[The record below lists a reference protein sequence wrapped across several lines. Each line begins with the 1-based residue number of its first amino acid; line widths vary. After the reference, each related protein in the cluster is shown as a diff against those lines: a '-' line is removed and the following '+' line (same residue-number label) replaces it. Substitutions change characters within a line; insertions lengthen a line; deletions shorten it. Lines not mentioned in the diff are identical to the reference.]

1 MNFSQIF
8 SAYPELLQGART
20 TAIIFVIAV
29 AFGITFGSLLALA
42 RNNKNKLISLPAMAY
57 INTFRSIPLIMVLLG
72 FYLAIPTFLKNLGF
86 TDIALPSAV
95 ISFCLFESAYFA
107 EVIRSG
113 INGVSPNQTAA
124 AKSLGLSKWQT
135 NWLVVLPQAFKN
147 SRKSLIDQ
155 CKSLLQDT
163 PLVYVIGLADWFT
176 TAVHIG
182 DRNGHI
188 ESGVMVA
195 TIGFIVACL
204 IFQKLANKFNNNKGE
219 TA

>member
-8 SAYPELLQGART
+8 SAYPELIQGAKT
-20 TAIIFVIAV
+20 TALIFSIAF
-29 AFGITFGSLLALA
+29 AFGISFGSLLALA
-42 RNNKNKLISLPAMAY
+42 RNSKNKLIQIPAMLY

-72 FYLAIPTFLKNLGF
+72 FYLAIPTFLKSLGF
-86 TDIALPSAV
+86 TDVALPAAI

-107 EVIRSG
+107 EIVRAG
-113 INGVSPNQTAA
+113 INGVSQDQTAA

-135 NWLVVLPQAFKN
+135 SFLVVLPQAFKN
-147 SRKSLIDQ
+147 SRKSLVDQ
-155 CKSLLQDT
+155 SVSLIQDT

-188 ESGVMVA
+188 ESGILVA
-195 TIGFIVACL
+195 TIGFMVICIT
-204 IFQKLANKFNNNKGE
+204 IFKFNKNKGE
-219 TA
+219 IA

>member
-8 SAYPELLQGART
+8 SAYPELIQGAKT
-20 TAIIFVIAV
+20 TALIFSIAL
-29 AFGITFGSLLALA
+29 AFGISFGSLLALA
-42 RNNKNKLISLPAMAY
+42 RNSKNKLIQIPAMLY

-72 FYLAIPTFLKNLGF
+72 FYLAIPTFLKSLGF
-86 TDIALPSAV
+86 TDVALPAAI

-107 EVIRSG
+107 EIVRAG
-113 INGVSPNQTAA
+113 INGVSTDQTAA

-135 NWLVVLPQAFKN
+135 SFLVVLPQAFKN
-147 SRKSLIDQ
+147 SRKSLVDQ
-155 CKSLLQDT
+155 SVSLIQDT

-188 ESGVMVA
+188 ESGILVA
-195 TIGFIVACL
+195 TIGFMVICIT
-204 IFQKLANKFNNNKGE
+204 IFKFNKSKE
-219 TA
+219 VA

>member
-1 MNFSQIF
+1 MNFSEIF
-8 SAYPELLQGART
+8 AAYPELIQGAKT
-20 TAIIFVIAV
+20 TALIFVIAV
-29 AFGITFGSLLALA
+29 AFGLAFGSLLALA
-42 RNNKNKLISLPAMAY
+42 RNSKNKLIQFPAMVY

-72 FYLAIPTFLKNLGF
+72 FYLAIPTFLKSIGF
-86 TDIALPSAV
+86 TDIALPSAI

-113 INGVSPNQTAA
+113 IIGVSPNQTAA

-135 NWLVVLPQAFKN
+135 SSLVVLPQAFKN

-163 PLVYVIGLADWFT
+163 PLVYVIGLEDWFT

-182 DRNGHI
+182 DRIGHI
-188 ESGVMVA
+188 ESGVIVA
-195 TIGFIVACL
+195 TAGFILVCITL
-204 IFQKLANKFNNNKGE
+204 QRLSDKFNNKKGE

>member
-1 MNFSQIF
+1 MNFTEIF
-8 SAYPELLQGART
+8 SAYPELTQGAKT
-20 TAIIFVIAV
+20 TALIFVIAV
-29 AFGITFGSLLALA
+29 AFGLAFGSILALA
-42 RNNKNKLISLPAMAY
+42 RNSQSKLIQFPAMVY

-72 FYLAIPTFLKNLGF
+72 FYLAIPTFLKSLGF
-86 TDIALPSAV
+86 TDVALSSAI

-113 INGVSPNQTAA
+113 INGVSANQTAA

-135 NWLVVLPQAFKN
+135 SSLVVLPQAFKN

-188 ESGVMVA
+188 ESGVIVA
-195 TIGFIVACL
+195 TAGFVIACL

>member
-8 SAYPELLQGART
+8 SAYPELIQGAKT
-20 TAIIFVIAV
+20 TALIFSIAL
-29 AFGITFGSLLALA
+29 AFGISFGSLLALA
-42 RNNKNKLISLPAMAY
+42 RNSQKKLIQFPAMVY

-72 FYLAIPTFLKNLGF
+72 FYLAIPTFLKSLGF
-86 TDIALPSAV
+86 TDVALPAAI
-95 ISFCLFESAYFA
+95 ISYCLFESAYFA
-107 EVIRSG
+107 EIVRAG
-113 INGVSPNQTAA
+113 INGVSQDQTAA

-135 NWLVVLPQAFKN
+135 SFLVVLPQAFKN

-155 CKSLLQDT
+155 SVSLIQDT

-188 ESGVMVA
+188 ESGILVA
-195 TIGFIVACL
+195 TIGFMAICIT
-204 IFQKLANKFNNNKGE
+204 IFKFNKSKE
-219 TA
+219 VA